1 MVKKYFLLRNR
12 AVDTSTSP
20 EEILHYR
27 NLVIIE
33 MEKMGA
39 TDQEIRLLSN
49 ETILNSIRNKREPE
63 DVAWAILQ

>member
-1 MVKKYFLLRNR
+1 MKKYFLLRNH

-20 EEILHYR
+20 EEISQYR
-27 NLVIIE
+27 NMVILE

-39 TDQEIRLLSN
+39 TDQEIQLLCT
-49 ETILNSIRNKREPE
+49 ETILNSIRNKRKPE